1 MLENSNRPDS
11 WQVLGK
17 REHDR
22 DEVKKVASLD
32 ICLGQ
37 DGKSGS
43 DGMVQCV
50 ESPATS
56 TDSLSSIPGTRMV
69 EGQNQFPQ
77 VVL

>member
-1 MLENSNRPDS
+1 MLENSSRPDS

-32 ICLGQ
+32 IYLGQ

-43 DGMVQCV
+43 DGMVQYVV

-56 TDSLSSIPGTRMV
+56 TDSLSSIPGTHMAG
-69 EGQNQFPQ
+69 ENQLS
-77 VVL
+77 VIL